1 MLKYYEASYRVT
13 FKERFA
19 TDTNC
24 GYPPEESA
32 LCRIC
37 NKFGPEADV
46 TVISV
51 KEVELAKRA

>member
-1 MLKYYEASYRVT
+1 MLKYYEVSYRVT

-19 TDTNC
+19 TDTR
-24 GYPPEESA
+24 YPPPEESA